1 MSKRLFLAALSFT
14 VFVLEA
20 CSIENAFPDDKLDYY
35 WRLDRIE
42 YKGGVNFFGDSCQS
56 EDIEN
61 TMFGFARHM
70 VVIEDL
76 SRDFTR
82 HGVTSEMGDSIKMDF
97 SMYEDDSLNHYLCYS
112 GLDNVVTTFKKDFP
126 DKNHLVLSS
135 AKAILR
141 LRKW

>member
-1 MSKRLFLAALSFT
+1 MSKRLFLAVLLFT

-42 YKGGVNFFGDSCQS
+42 YKGGVNFFGDSCDK

-97 SMYEDDSLNHYLCYS
+97 SMYEDDSLQQYLCYS
-112 GLDNVVTTFKKDFP
+112 GLDNVVTTFKKEFP
-126 DKNHLVLSS
+126 DKNHLILSN